1 MPILPP
7 LDDRYPQ
14 VSDLRRFGLAL
25 ARDDRFVLDRSAA
38 EALVDRLFRQA
49 SLGLVDS
56 EPRSQPNQRGRE
68 SERVRA
74 FGQFIRLYRRHVR
87 RLMCE
92 ASQAVGDESLERARS
107 GALPGGVN
115 VAAALRMLP
124 LELREALLIVVLARF
139 THKDA
144 ALALDIPLAGLINR
158 LTLARDRLAAL
169 TRADRETVDASAQ
182 VVLHLRIVK

>member
-1 MPILPP
+1 M
-7 LDDRYPQ
+7 
-14 VSDLRRFGLAL
+14 A
-25 ARDDRFVLDRSAA
+25 
-38 EALVDRLFRQA
+38 
-49 SLGLVDS
+49 
-56 EPRSQPNQRGRE
+56 
-68 SERVRA
+68 
-74 FGQFIRLYRRHVR
+74 
-87 RLMCE
+87 
-92 ASQAVGDESLERARS
+92 
-107 GALPGGVN
+107 GGVN

-169 TRADRETVDASAQ
+169 TRADTETVDTSAR